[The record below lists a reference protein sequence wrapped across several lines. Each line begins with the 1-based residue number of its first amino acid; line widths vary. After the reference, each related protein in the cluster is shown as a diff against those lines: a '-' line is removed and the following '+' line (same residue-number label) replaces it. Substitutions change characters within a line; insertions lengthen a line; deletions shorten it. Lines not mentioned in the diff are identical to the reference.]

1 MSKGTTFSRS
11 SNYTYVINEL
21 VALRTLLRGMVYSY
35 SVDYGPDLMRVTS
48 EMYRTYQKLNT
59 KYKF

>member
-1 MSKGTTFSRS
+1 MTTVNKGNVTTYRYITDGMISSINRPDSKT
-11 SNYTYVINEL
+11 N
-21 VALRTLLRGMVYSY
+21 SY
-35 SVDYGPDLMRVTS
+35 IIDYGPDLMRVTS